1 MKKHYTE
8 NNIDN
13 ENVEILFSN
22 NNYKLDEYIIKV
34 ECRVHLLYIFN
45 FSLSAMQK

>member
-22 NNYKLDEYIIKV
+22 NIIIHIHNKGGVQSAPVVYI
-34 ECRVHLLYIFN
+34 
-45 FSLSAMQK
+45 